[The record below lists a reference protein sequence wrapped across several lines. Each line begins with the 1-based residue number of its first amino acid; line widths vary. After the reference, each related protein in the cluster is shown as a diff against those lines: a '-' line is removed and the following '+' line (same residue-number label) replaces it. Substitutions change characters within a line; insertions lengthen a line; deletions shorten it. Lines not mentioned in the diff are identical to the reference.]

1 MAKQTNKIL
10 TKNDFNNTDE
20 YIKYLENTAMAFKKI
35 VDELVKRNNEL
46 ELMQANYQKNKFG
59 STKETL
65 YKNIAPGQLSF
76 FDTEELPKE
85 VQEVIEQ
92 EKKEKTV
99 SSKAAQKK
107 TKTGLTRK
115 AMKNAQTENVVYE
128 EESDICDIC
137 GGILKEITKTQSY
150 SELVFIPARF
160 IMRNHI
166 SKVLKC
172 SCCGNKNDNPAN
184 IVKTQTKKP
193 IFNANSMASASLLAD
208 VIVQKFFQGVPLYRQ
223 EKIWEDRGL
232 ILRRNTLANWLI
244 LGNKYYFS
252 LLHLLMM
259 NDIKKC
265 NLIHADETTIQCNKE
280 DGKPAN
286 SNSYMWVLASGENED
301 KDIVVF
307 KYYDNRS
314 EEAAKD
320 LLKDYHK
327 NLITDGYAAYN
338 NLEIDNHGG
347 CWAHARRKF
356 YDAIPKT
363 KKIQD
368 TESNE
373 YNMVVLIDKL
383 FKLDSHIKTCE
394 TKEEKLKYRR
404 ENVKPVFDLIYQVA
418 EKYSME
424 LTNSKK
430 MVDALGYLFNQKE
443 KLSVFLNN
451 SNFPIDNNR
460 AERTI
465 RPFAIGRKNWLFADS
480 VDGADTLA
488 VIQSLVQTA
497 KLNNLNLHSYFEYIL
512 DEMAQMTNST
522 SIEEFRKFLP
532 YSKKL
537 PSHIYNLDDEDLE
550 SSSEDNFESSIE
562 DIK

>member
-1 MAKQTNKIL
+1 M
-10 TKNDFNNTDE
+10 TKELDDIFTKKNFNDTEE
-20 YIKYLENTAMAFKKI
+20 YIEYLENITTQFKKI
-35 VDELVKRNNEL
+35 VDALIKRNNEL

-59 STKETL
+59 STKESL
-65 YKNIAPGQLSF
+65 YKNVAPGQLSF
-76 FDTEELPKE
+76 FDTEDLPQE

-92 EKKEKTV
+92 EKKDKTV
-99 SSKAAQKK
+99 SSKAAKK
-107 TKTGLTRK
+107 KSKTGLTRK
-115 AMKNAQTENVVYE
+115 AMKNTQTENVVYE

-137 GGILKEITKTQSY
+137 GEILKEITKTQSY

-172 SCCGNKNDNPAN
+172 SCCGIKNDNPSN

-244 LGNKYYFS
+244 LGNQYYFS

-259 NDIKKC
+259 DDIKKC

-286 SNSYMWVLASGENED
+286 SNSYMWVLASGEYED

-314 EEAAKD
+314 EESAKD

-327 NLITDGYAAYN
+327 NLLTDGYAAYN
-338 NLEIDNHGG
+338 NIEVENHGG

-368 TESNE
+368 TKSNE

-383 FKLDSHIKTCE
+383 FKLDRCTKDYKS
-394 TKEEKLKYRR
+394 KEEKLKYRR

-418 EKYSME
+418 EKYSLE
-424 LTNSKK
+424 LTNSKS
-430 MVDALGYLFNQKE
+430 MVNALGYLFNQKD

-451 SNFPIDNNR
+451 ENFPMDNNR

-480 VDGADTLA
+480 TDGAETLA

-522 SIEEFRKFLP
+522 DIQDFRKFLP
-532 YSKKL
+532 YSNEL
-537 PSHIYNLDDEDLE
+537 PSHIYNLDDEELDSDVKDDVDSLT
-550 SSSEDNFESSIE
+550 SDS
-562 DIK
+562 K